1 MATASGGLQCPSA
14 NAESIEDRVQHDYR
28 ALIIKHVRCG
38 SIIGRMCVPEEHQ
51 ETVNNIMA
59 LENFHQQSQ
68 ATKAFLDYL
77 NTNGE
82 PRDYNLFAQIL
93 ELDGYVY
100 VSKLLRGDDT
110 LDPNTH
116 KEQCRLIRFF
126 CRDIS
131 ETIDVSVLYPRL
143 VEDDWMDDED
153 GQLLQRLADNNGR
166 ISAAK
171 WLISVV
177 LPRRKE
183 NWFKQF
189 LQLLWDCGYNSL
201 VELIDEDFHAINS

>member
-14 NAESIEDRVQHDYR
+14 NAKSIEDRVQHDYR

-38 SIIGRMCVPEEHQ
+38 SIIGRMCVPE
-51 ETVNNIMA
+51 
-59 LENFHQQSQ
+59 
-68 ATKAFLDYL
+68 
-77 NTNGE
+77 
-82 PRDYNLFAQIL
+82 
-93 ELDGYVY
+93 GYVY

-116 KEQCRLIRFF
+116 REQCRLIRFF

-153 GQLLQRLADNNGR
+153 GQLLHRLADNNGR

-189 LQLLWDCGYNSL
+189 LQLLWDCGSNSL
-201 VELIDEDFHAINS
+201 VELIDEDFHTINS

>member
-1 MATASGGLQCPSA
+1 MAMASGGYRDASPR
-14 NAESIEDRVQHDYR
+14 SIQDRVEHDYR
-28 ALIIKHVRCG
+28 NLIIKHVRCG
-38 SIIGRMCVPEEHQ
+38 SIIGRMGVPDEHQ

-77 NTNGE
+77 KTNGE
-82 PRDYNLFAQIL
+82 TRDYKLFVQIL
-93 ELDGYVY
+93 EHDGYVY

-110 LDPNTH
+110 LDPDQH
-116 KEQCRLIRFF
+116 KEHCRLIQFF
-126 CRDIS
+126 CKDIS
-131 ETIDVSVLYPRL
+131 ETIDFGALYPKL
-143 VEDDWMDDED
+143 VQDDWMDEED
-153 GQLLQRLADNNGR
+153 GQLLRRLADNNGR

-201 VELIDEDFHAINS
+201 VELIDEDFHIH